1 MVEAATELDEA
12 LALVG
17 HTRGHLREAKGHR
30 QKGELALAA
39 PAPDH
44 VRVAAHFSKGINV
57 AQEHHALAAHS
68 PFRQAGGDG

>member
-1 MVEAATELDEA
+1 VPRYGAPGGRIPGLNE
-12 LALVG
+12 
-17 HTRGHLREAKGHR
+17 GHR

-57 AQEHHALAAHS
+57 AQEHRALAAHS